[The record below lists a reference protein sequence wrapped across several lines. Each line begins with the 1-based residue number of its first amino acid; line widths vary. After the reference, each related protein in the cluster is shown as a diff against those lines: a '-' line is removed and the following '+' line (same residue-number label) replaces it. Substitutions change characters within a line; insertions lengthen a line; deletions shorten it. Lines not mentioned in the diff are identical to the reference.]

1 MGATKR
7 LAELAVLEL
16 QDVFPKT
23 AYCGVRFGNV
33 LGSAGSV
40 LPIFARQI
48 EAGRPLTVTH
58 PEMTRYFMT
67 IPEAVQLILQASVLP
82 GIQGQLAMLEMG
94 EPVKILD
101 LARNFLELSGRS
113 STNGIVFTGLRPGE
127 RLHEELIAPN
137 EQTLPTAIPKVRIVL
152 TPRHNN
158 GDIGRLVE
166 RFERLL
172 REGNESAAL
181 LHLKRQFPELRLTIP
196 VDVEKTKSR
205 RGQSAPLIFPL
216 RPDAS

>member
-1 MGATKR
+1 
-7 LAELAVLEL
+7 
-16 QDVFPKT
+16 
-23 AYCGVRFGNV
+23 
-33 LGSAGSV
+33 
-40 LPIFARQI
+40 
-48 EAGRPLTVTH
+48 
-58 PEMTRYFMT
+58 MTRYFMT

-113 STNGIVFTGLRPGE
+113 STHGIVFTGLRPGE
-127 RLHEELIAPN
+127 RLHEELLAPN
-137 EQTLPTAIPKVRIVL
+137 EQTLPTAISKVRIVL

-158 GDIGRLVE
+158 GDIGRLIE

-172 REGNESAAL
+172 GEGNESAAL
-181 LHLKRQFPELRLTIP
+181 LHLKRQFPELRLSIP
-196 VDVEKTKSR
+196 ADVEKSKSR
-205 RGQSAPLIFPL
+205 RNQNAPLIFPL